1 MSKEGCHRAVSTP
14 TYVLLA
20 AKGPCVSSAF
30 QALQI
35 ATSSVA
41 EAIWCGSGVLVDG
54 KTERSGAEVADSL
67 ISLDRSL
74 WACMEG
80 GLSPR

>member
-1 MSKEGCHRAVSTP
+1 MASPNGAVQRSQMASFASRARGYLQWRAVTAVRQ
-14 TYVLLA
+14 YANVLLA

-41 EAIWCGSGVLVDG
+41 EAIWCGSG
-54 KTERSGAEVADSL
+54 
-67 ISLDRSL
+67 
-74 WACMEG
+74 
-80 GLSPR
+80 